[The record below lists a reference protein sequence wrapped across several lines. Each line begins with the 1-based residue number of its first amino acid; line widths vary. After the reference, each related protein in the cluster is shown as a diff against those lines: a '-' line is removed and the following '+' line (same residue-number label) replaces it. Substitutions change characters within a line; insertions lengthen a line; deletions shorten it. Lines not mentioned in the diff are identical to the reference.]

1 MNAKDTILAV
11 DDSPEI
17 LDVLNGILVP
27 QYVMKVAISGA
38 MALEVAT
45 MQPPDLI
52 LLDIKMPIMDG
63 YETCRQLKINSA
75 TENIP
80 VIFLTSQD
88 AFMDEAKGLML
99 GAVDFLMKPIEP
111 KLLLTRI
118 RVQLSQFARWKD
130 REENLL
136 SRIAILETELA
147 ELRGK

>member
-11 DDSPEI
+11 DDSPKI

-27 QYVMKVAISGA
+27 QYVMKVAINGA

-99 GAVDFLMKPIEP
+99 GAGLPY
-111 KLLLTRI
+111 
-118 RVQLSQFARWKD
+118 
-130 REENLL
+130 
-136 SRIAILETELA
+136 ETH
-147 ELRGK
+147 